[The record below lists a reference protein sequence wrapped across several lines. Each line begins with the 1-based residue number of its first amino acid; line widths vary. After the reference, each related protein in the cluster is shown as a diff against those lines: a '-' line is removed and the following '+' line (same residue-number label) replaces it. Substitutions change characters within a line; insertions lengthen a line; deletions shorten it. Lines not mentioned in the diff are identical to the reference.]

1 MSLDSERKRIL
12 QLVNEKKIT
21 PEEGATLLE
30 TIRQSET
37 PAERPAPGNAA
48 EPRFFRISVS
58 NSRNGRPKVNIRLPI
73 ELVNVG
79 LKFGSKFSP
88 DGSEESYQQLLKKV
102 TDLSETGKLVDILDD
117 VEEERVEIYLE

>member
-30 TIRQSET
+30 TIRQLET

-48 EPRFFRISVS
+48 EPRFFRIRVT
-58 NSRNGRPKVNIRLPI
+58 NSRNGQSKVNIRLPI

-102 TDLSETGKLVDILDD
+102 TDLSEAGKLVDILDD